1 MIHFYDQSRKV
12 VMELSNFSF
21 DNEQEPRVR
30 FSSSISYAFYEA
42 SREIEDYKIYFE
54 DFLKELNLLYANK
67 IKIAQFKPIER
78 QLEIYFKQFEFGY
91 IAVSIKLNY
100 SDFDNFTH
108 NMYES
113 ILEINYEI
121 DQSFLPELIGEIS
134 TVLNSANAVC
144 NKY

>member
-1 MIHFYDQSRKV
+1 MIHFYNKNREV

-21 DNEQEPRVR
+21 DDKQEQGIR
-30 FSSSISYAFYEA
+30 FSSSIFYAFYKA
-42 SREIEDYKIYFE
+42 SRDIEDYRIYFE

-67 IKIAQFKPIER
+67 VRIAQFRPIER
-78 QLEIYFKQFEFGY
+78 QLEIYFKQLEFGH

-100 SDFDNFTH
+100 LHFDNFTH

-113 ILEINYEI
+113 MLVINYEI

-134 TVLNSANAVC
+134 DVLTNVNV
-144 NKY
+144 K